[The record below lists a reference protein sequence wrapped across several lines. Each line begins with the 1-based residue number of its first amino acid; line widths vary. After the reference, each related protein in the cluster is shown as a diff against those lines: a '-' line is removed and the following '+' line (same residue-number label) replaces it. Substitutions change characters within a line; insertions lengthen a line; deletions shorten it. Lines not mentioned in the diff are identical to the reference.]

1 MSFYSTY
8 EEQLSRKH
16 PLYILAGRLDWHLF
30 YEAFRDMYS
39 PDNGWPAKPVRLMV
53 SLIKKGYSKTA
64 NKTQKAADQI
74 SVG

>member
-1 MSFYSTY
+1 
-8 EEQLSRKH
+8 
-16 PLYILAGRLDWHLF
+16 
-30 YEAFRDMYS
+30 MYS